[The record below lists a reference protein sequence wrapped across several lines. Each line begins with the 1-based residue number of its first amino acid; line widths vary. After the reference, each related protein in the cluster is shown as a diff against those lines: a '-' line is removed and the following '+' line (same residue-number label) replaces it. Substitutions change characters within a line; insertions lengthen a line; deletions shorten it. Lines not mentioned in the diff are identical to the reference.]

1 MGPFLAAALRSR
13 VSAIGVALTTASG
26 FVFLFLMVL
35 EILGALRGPY
45 SGIVVFVMLPA
56 LFIAGLLL
64 IPIGLWRER
73 SRPRAGAAATAWPTL
88 DLNTVDL
95 RRTLWFV
102 AGATVA
108 NLVLLSFATYG
119 AVQYSESQQFCGQAC
134 HAVMEP
140 EFVAHQ
146 SGLHGRVPCVACHI
160 EPGAQGFIKA
170 KLNGTRQLA
179 HVMSGR
185 YPRPIPSPPQT
196 GIPNVHTSCEQC
208 HWPDRFIGD
217 IIKVVYE
224 YADDEKNTETKTNL
238 QMHVGGPISGMSNG
252 TGIHWHM
259 NRGNRVDFVALDA
272 KLEQIPYVRIST
284 PDGSV
289 REYFSD
295 GVTERDLAG
304 KPRRQMV
311 CIDCHNRPAHRFGSS
326 PERAVDAAIGGGL
339 ISAKLPFIRREAV
352 RALKVDYPSQD
363 AALAGIDRQMRA
375 AVQPTLPSNADAA
388 LKQAIGVTQSI
399 YRTSV
404 FPAMKIGWGTYPYQ
418 IGHVTSDGCFR
429 CHDDK
434 HKTKDGLAIR
444 QDCEMCHAI
453 E

>member
-1 MGPFLAAALRSR
+1 
-13 VSAIGVALTTASG
+13 
-26 FVFLFLMVL
+26 
-35 EILGALRGPY
+35 
-45 SGIVVFVMLPA
+45 
-56 LFIAGLLL
+56 
-64 IPIGLWRER
+64 
-73 SRPRAGAAATAWPTL
+73 
-88 DLNTVDL
+88 VD
-95 RRTLWFV
+95 
-102 AGATVA
+102 
-108 NLVLLSFATYG
+108 Y
-119 AVQYSESQQFCGQAC
+119 
-134 HAVMEP
+134 
-140 EFVAHQ
+140 
-146 SGLHGRVPCVACHI
+146 
-160 EPGAQGFIKA
+160 
-170 KLNGTRQLA
+170 
-179 HVMSGR
+179 
-185 YPRPIPSPPQT
+185 
-196 GIPNVHTSCEQC
+196 
-208 HWPDRFIGD
+208 
-217 IIKVVYE
+217 
-224 YADDEKNTETKTNL
+224 
-238 QMHVGGPISGMSNG
+238 
-252 TGIHWHM
+252 
-259 NRGNRVDFVALDA
+259 VALDA
-272 KLEQIPYVRIST
+272 RLEQIPYVRIST